1 MSLQAY
7 EAVQI
12 KLQTA
17 QRAAAFAKQQVL
29 LLKKKATLDLASFKQ
44 AVQEVQS
51 VAQRLTYLLD
61 KTERKAQEQFD
72 AMSSQVSDM
81 QRAVKYLLN

>member
-51 VAQRLTYLLD
+51 VA
-61 KTERKAQEQFD
+61 
-72 AMSSQVSDM
+72 
-81 QRAVKYLLN
+81 